1 MLDFGDVTPKKFHH
15 PFPCLS
21 KKCAAVGRHK
31 ENSKE
36 VNRVAFR
43 PSRHSLLDAS
53 EIRAVVSPVD
63 LKGCFIH
70 PRWWSPPEDSEAST
84 TVSVFSGFWAIEKYV
99 YNGGQTPP
107 GHISDHVLVVMA
119 SLTSLKP
126 KYFSDAYDLFEGG
139 RLLWQQKLCPRI
151 SQLKTSRLH
160 GQDVLFAAHLSRSP
174 LFGFRGRICCSLLFL
189 ANSLAPLWGSLI

>member
-1 MLDFGDVTPKKFHH
+1 M
-15 PFPCLS
+15 
-21 KKCAAVGRHK
+21 
-31 ENSKE
+31 
-36 VNRVAFR
+36 
-43 PSRHSLLDAS
+43 
-53 EIRAVVSPVD
+53 VVKHQS
-63 LKGCFIH
+63 
-70 PRWWSPPEDSEAST
+70 
-84 TVSVFSGFWAIEKYV
+84 
-99 YNGGQTPP
+99 

-174 LFGFRGRICCSLLFL
+174 QLRFSGEDLLLVVVSREFFGPFVRIPYFKKNSCQENRWKKNISRNHLPTIKKISERSLVSNKFETVYLN
-189 ANSLAPLWGSLI
+189 AKTGGSSPQKKNNKDAAGVPFTLTHHPKTVGQ